1 MNIATI
7 AFAAAFALSG
17 SVALAQTAD
26 TKPAEKTINDAGAKV
41 RLQPNNGNP
50 NGNPNGPTSL
60 SGTGSSSYGGS
71 SPGTSGR
78 N

>member
-1 MNIATI
+1 MKLAFL
-7 AFAAAFALSG
+7 AFAVAFALSN
-17 SVALAQTAD
+17 SFAQAQTANP
-26 TKPAEKTINDAGAKV
+26 KPVAKV
-41 RLQPNNGNP
+41 QERQQPNNGNP
-50 NGNPNGPTSL
+50 NGNPNGPTTL